1 MPKKVALSYPEIFED
16 LKKYFAGK
24 DVELVDFDKDHLP
37 SDFDLV
43 VLFDSYDFVLK
54 GENYINVQ
62 PSLLPA
68 YKGNDAIF
76 RAFKDGVKV
85 SGITIHSKDKI
96 IAQYPVLIGLDTHI
110 DDFIKEIHLV
120 ASKLLPIVID
130 AILNDRVFD
139 FNDLFSNTC
148 HNSGGC
154 SGCNIC
160 H

>member
-1 MPKKVALSYPEIFED
+1 M
-16 LKKYFAGK
+16 
-24 DVELVDFDKDHLP
+24 
-37 SDFDLV
+37 
-43 VLFDSYDFVLK
+43 
-54 GENYINVQ
+54 
-62 PSLLPA
+62 PA
-68 YKGNDAIF
+68 YEGNDAII

-96 IAQYPVLIGLDTHI
+96 IAQYPILIGLDTHI

-139 FNDLFSNTC
+139 FNDLLSNTC
-148 HNSGGC
+148 HKFGGC
-154 SGCNIC
+154 SRCNDC

>member
-16 LKKYFAGK
+16 LKEYFAGK

-43 VLFDSYDFVLK
+43 VLFDNYDFVLK

-139 FNDLFSNTC
+139 FNDLFSNPC

-154 SGCNIC
+154 SGCNGC